1 MNLHEKGAKNIS
13 ALLTNVIEKTLRE
26 NYQKTHGARVRRSI
40 LLEDD
45 NAALE
50 KGDVTSDDV
59 IEKLNTIRAGRS
71 FKDEGVK
78 KTMDEYVQSLSDAEK
93 TALLAFLKGI
103 SQVVTGEVAAK
114 DIADP
119 SEKPAEVEIKRAK
132 QGKKVVHIQPN
143 VIKTQIPKTKETP
156 SSEDTS
162 GPVPITPKKK

>member
-1 MNLHEKGAKNIS
+1 MNLHEKGTKNIS
-13 ALLTNVIEKTLRE
+13 TLLSSVIEKTLKE
-26 NYQKTHGARVRRSI
+26 NYHRTRAVRSQRI

-143 VIKTQIPKTKETP
+143 VIKTQIPKTKDTP